1 MQNTI
6 MIMAGGTGGHVFPA
20 LAVADVLRG
29 EGWRVVWLGSPDGME
44 ATLVPKHGYEL
55 APVKFSGLRGK
66 GLAAKLLLPMRL
78 LVAFWQSIVA
88 IRAHRPGVVL
98 GMGGYITFPGGMM
111 ASLANRPLVIHEQ
124 NSIAG
129 LANKVL
135 AGVADRVLVAF
146 PDALP
151 KATFVGNPVRDTIAA
166 LPAPRERFAAR
177 SGPLR
182 VLVLGGSLGAAA
194 LNDVVPQAL
203 AKLPA
208 DSRPRV
214 RHQSGAKHIDALR
227 ANYAAANVA
236 AEPLAFIDDMAA
248 AYADADLVIC
258 RAGATTVAELAAA
271 GVASVLVPFPYAV
284 DDHQTTNARYLA
296 DAGAA
301 VLVQQRDLTAD
312 GLAQSLA
319 GMTRERLLDMA
330 EKARALGK
338 PEATRAVAEACRSI
352 AKVAR

>member
-1 MQNTI
+1 MGKTI

-44 ATLVPKHGYEL
+44 AALVPKHGYEL

-66 GLAAKLLLPMRL
+66 GLIAKLLLPMRL
-78 LVAFWQSIVA
+78 LVAFWQSLKA

-146 PDALP
+146 PNAMAKSL
-151 KATFVGNPVRDTIAA
+151 FVGNPVRGDIAA
-166 LPAPRERFAAR
+166 LPAPRERFAGR

-182 VLVLGGSLGAAA
+182 VLVVGGSLG
-194 LNDVVPQAL
+194 
-203 AKLPA
+203 
-208 DSRPRV
+208 
-214 RHQSGAKHIDALR
+214 
-227 ANYAAANVA
+227 
-236 AEPLAFIDDMAA
+236 
-248 AYADADLVIC
+248 
-258 RAGATTVAELAAA
+258 
-271 GVASVLVPFPYAV
+271 
-284 DDHQTTNARYLA
+284 
-296 DAGAA
+296 
-301 VLVQQRDLTAD
+301 
-312 GLAQSLA
+312 
-319 GMTRERLLDMA
+319 
-330 EKARALGK
+330 
-338 PEATRAVAEACRSI
+338 
-352 AKVAR
+352 